1 MNSLNEKWNIG
12 GDRCEMS
19 QRKDDVN
26 DMMESVEERICK
38 WKCTMSDGI
47 SQTESA
53 QRK

>member
-1 MNSLNEKWNIG
+1 MNNLNEKWSII

-19 QRKDDVN
+19 QRKGNVN

-38 WKCTMSDGI
+38 WKCTISDGF

-53 QRK
+53 QKK